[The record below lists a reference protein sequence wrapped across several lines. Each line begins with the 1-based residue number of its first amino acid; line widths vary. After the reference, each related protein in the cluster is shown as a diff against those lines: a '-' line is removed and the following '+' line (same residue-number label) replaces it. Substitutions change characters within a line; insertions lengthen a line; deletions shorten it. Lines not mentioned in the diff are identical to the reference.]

1 MEHLLTSRR
10 ILLGVTGSIAAYK
23 SVELAR
29 LLIKA
34 GASVRVIMS
43 EEAKRFVTPL
53 TFEAITG
60 ERVLHAKSEDWTN
73 QDNHIHVHRWA
84 ELFCIAP
91 ATANTLNKLSHGI
104 ADGLLLQTALACP
117 HPLVFAP
124 AANTQM
130 IEHPA
135 TQASIALLAQ
145 RGASIVEP
153 ISKLLACQ
161 IHGKGAMAEPET
173 IFWYIA
179 QALLQ
184 TPALKGKKVLVT
196 GGGTTEAIDA
206 VRCLSNHS
214 SGKMAEAL
222 ALALFLKGAKPTL
235 LTSAPAHTLNAPFS
249 RMSYTNT
256 TSLKHTLFEI
266 LSAHEALIMA
276 AAVSDYLPKNTLEGK
291 AKKSDLGS
299 TWELSLVQNEDI
311 LIQAAATGI
320 RCIGFKA
327 ETDAK
332 NAHANARAMLEAKKL
347 DGVCLNILDDTL
359 TFGDDHTQ
367 LHLLTRH
374 QEVTF
379 EPLSKLEASLK
390 LVEACFA

>member
-60 ERVLHAKSEDWTN
+60 ERVIHAQSEDWAS
-73 QDNHIHVHRWA
+73 QENHIHIHRWA

-104 ADGLLLQTALACP
+104 ADALLLQTALACP
-117 HPLVFAP
+117 HPLVLAP
-124 AANTQM
+124 AANTHM

-135 TQASIALLAQ
+135 TQVSLKLLRQ
-145 RGASIVEP
+145 RGACIVEP
-153 ISKLLACQ
+153 IAKLLACQ
-161 IHGKGAMAEPET
+161 THGKGAMAEPQSV
-173 IFWYIA
+173 FWYIA
-179 QALLQ
+179 QTLLR
-184 TPALKGKKVLVT
+184 TPALLGKKILVT

-222 ALALFLKGAKPTL
+222 ALALFLKGAQPTL
-235 LTSAPAHTLNAPFS
+235 LTSASPHAPHLPFA
-249 RMSYTNT
+249 RYSYTNT
-256 TSLKHTLFEI
+256 ASLKRTLFE
-266 LSAHEALIMA
+266 LLPSHTALMMA
-276 AAVSDYLPKNTLEGK
+276 AAVSDYLPKKPFEGK
-291 AKKSDLGS
+291 AKKSDLGTS
-299 TWELSLVQNEDI
+299 WNLELVENEDI
-311 LIQAAATGI
+311 LTQAAATGI

-327 ETDAK
+327 ETNPAT
-332 NAHANARAMLEAKKL
+332 AHANARAMLNAKGV
-347 DGVCLNILDDTL
+347 DGVCLNILNETL
-359 TFGDDHTQ
+359 TFGSDTTQ
-367 LHLLTRH
+367 LHFLTADK
-374 QEVTF
+374 EITF
-379 EPLSKLEASLK
+379 APLGKLEAALE
-390 LVEACFA
+390 LVEACF